1 MPSRFPLPASRS
13 LIPSFCLFSL
23 PFLLPLLNAASRR
36 RLAKQNHCA
45 LQYRRPIADVEGIG
59 ELKLVSH
66 CSLVTIHYSLFTA
79 KPSPFGKPKSLCA
92 TIPPTNCRCRRNPG
106 VEIGFITHHSSFI
119 ILPLRSPLH
128 CFFTLVFSFN
138 CLPLLLCGESW
149 FSRFLLPA
157 PVITCYCGEA
167 NPKLS
172 IKSAC
177 CAISP
182 CICPVFTGNT
192 VSQ

>member
-1 MPSRFPLPASRS
+1 MRLCGDACLPASRS

-106 VEIGFITHHSSFI
+106 VEIGFITHHSSF
-119 ILPLRSPLH
+119 
-128 CFFTLVFSFN
+128 F
-138 CLPLLLCGESW
+138 
-149 FSRFLLPA
+149 LPA
-157 PVITCYCGEA
+157 PRVAIEPRGVTFKCPLLFYSCLLVQL
-167 NPKLS
+167 P
-172 IKSAC
+172 SA
-177 CAISP
+177 APSAP
-182 CICPVFTGNT
+182 LR
-192 VSQ
+192 